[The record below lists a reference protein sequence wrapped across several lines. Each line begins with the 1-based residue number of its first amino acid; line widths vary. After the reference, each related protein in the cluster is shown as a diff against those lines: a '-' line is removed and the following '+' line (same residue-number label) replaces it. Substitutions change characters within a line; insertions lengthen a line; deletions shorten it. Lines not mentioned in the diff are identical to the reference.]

1 MKKIYLLLGF
11 VVCAL
16 ASCLEDKGNELY
28 IELNDVTVER
38 IRDTT
43 VEQFTRLKSNR
54 RLRPVPASSMRRI
67 ILICGICIQLGL
79 GLRLRQIR

>member
-28 IELNDVTVER
+28 IEFISAD
-38 IRDTT
+38 
-43 VEQFTRLKSNR
+43 
-54 RLRPVPASSMRRI
+54 I
-67 ILICGICIQLGL
+67 INTCWGL
-79 GLRLRQIR
+79 EIGRAHV

>member
-43 VEQFTRLKSNR
+43 VE
-54 RLRPVPASSMRRI
+54 PV
-67 ILICGICIQLGL
+67 
-79 GLRLRQIR
+79 